1 MPDLGID
8 VLLKGQN
15 LIRLLAGLG
24 TALQISIISVAISV
38 PFGIVL
44 GVLMTWS
51 NPLIKVILRIYL
63 EIVRIMP
70 QMVLLFLVFFGTY
83 QSILDGICRV
93 KMHRLSYFRSGE
105 PLR

>member
-44 GVLMTWS
+44 GVLMTWQSAYKS
-51 NPLIKVILRIYL
+51 NFKN
-63 EIVRIMP
+63 
-70 QMVLLFLVFFGTY
+70 
-83 QSILDGICRV
+83 
-93 KMHRLSYFRSGE
+93 LS
-105 PLR
+105 